1 MRMLNSRTTPTSPRS
16 TNVSGKPPSDK
27 ADRAMCG
34 RAVGPRIV
42 SSNVSH
48 HQSPTVMSLRSM
60 KGFGKPPNGKIA
72 IGIPHPTV
80 GLIVESVMS
89 QRIPVPSIAPSKQL
103 VKPSIA

>member
-1 MRMLNSRTTPTSPRS
+1 MLNNQMTRTNPRS
-16 TNVSGKPPSDK
+16 KKVSGKPPSDK

-60 KGFGKPPNGKIA
+60 KGSGKPPNGKIA
-72 IGIPHPTV
+72 IGIPDPNAV
-80 GLIVESVMS
+80 LIVESVMS
-89 QRIPVPSIAPSKQL
+89 PRIPVRSIGPSKRRVRQW
-103 VKPSIA
+103 IA